1 MKSHHPKI
9 ADVRK
14 ALTGNALHPMDAVLL
29 QGGGRPAFEFPRLPL
44 PFIIETD
51 KPG

>member
-14 ALTGNALHPMDAVLL
+14 ALSSNALSPTGTHLL
-29 QGGGRPAFEFPRLPL
+29 QGGGRPAFQYPRLPL
-44 PFIIETD
+44 PFVIDTD
-51 KPG
+51 KPD

>member
-14 ALTGNALHPMDAVLL
+14 ALPSNVIAPAQSSLL
-29 QGGGRPAFEFPRLPL
+29 QGGGRPAFQFPRLPL
-44 PFIIETD
+44 PYIIDTD
-51 KPG
+51 KPD